1 MLLVCVESDKIPL
14 LQKLKQLYKHLLVGG
29 LIAIK
34 YTANDTVQ
42 VKLYTKMATLFLIW
56 IVIT

>member
-14 LQKLKQLYKHLLVGG
+14 LQKLKQLYKHLLVGV

-42 VKLYTKMATLFLIW
+42 VNCTPRWQLYFLYGL
-56 IVIT
+56 